1 MPVKTTLSENIS
13 IALQSIA
20 GNRLRTSLT
29 ALIIAIGIM
38 ALVSILTAIEGI
50 RQFTNDAFADLGAN
64 SFTIQNRGEGLNFGN
79 GGHRKM
85 YPAITYDQADRFKK
99 TFKLPVIVAV
109 NLDVTGIAIAKFG
122 SEKTNQN
129 ISVSGS
135 NENYLAT
142 SGKKLSFGR
151 NFSTSELEHGSNV
164 VLIGDEIKQKL
175 FKHSDPVNQNV
186 FIGGNKYKIV
196 GVIASKGSSSFGGD
210 KFCII
215 PILKAK
221 QIDTNKNASYTITVK
236 VKGPGALDA
245 TIGEATSLFRNVRSL
260 NVANDTNFEIS
271 RSDSV
276 QQELSSQLAG
286 ITAGG
291 FAISIITL
299 IGAAIGLM
307 NIMLVS
313 VTERTREI
321 GVRKA
326 VGATQSVIRKQF
338 LIEAIVICLMG
349 GAAGIVLGMA
359 AGNVIAVQ
367 ISGTFAIPYGWLV
380 FAVVLCTFIGLI
392 SGYYPAKK
400 AAKLDPVEALRY
412 E

>member
-1 MPVKTTLSENIS
+1 M
-13 IALQSIA
+13 
-20 GNRLRTSLT
+20 
-29 ALIIAIGIM
+29 
-38 ALVSILTAIEGI
+38 
-50 RQFTNDAFADLGAN
+50 
-64 SFTIQNRGEGLNFGN
+64 
-79 GGHRKM
+79 
-85 YPAITYDQADRFKK
+85 
-99 TFKLPVIVAV
+99 
-109 NLDVTGIAIAKFG
+109 
-122 SEKTNQN
+122 
-129 ISVSGS
+129 
-135 NENYLAT
+135 
-142 SGKKLSFGR
+142 
-151 NFSTSELEHGSNV
+151 
-164 VLIGDEIKQKL
+164 
-175 FKHSDPVNQNV
+175 
-186 FIGGNKYKIV
+186 
-196 GVIASKGSSSFGGD
+196 
-210 KFCII
+210 
-215 PILKAK
+215 
-221 QIDTNKNASYTITVK
+221 
-236 VKGPGALDA
+236 
-245 TIGEATSLFRNVRSL
+245 FRNVRSL
-260 NVANDTNFEIS
+260 NVANETNFEIS